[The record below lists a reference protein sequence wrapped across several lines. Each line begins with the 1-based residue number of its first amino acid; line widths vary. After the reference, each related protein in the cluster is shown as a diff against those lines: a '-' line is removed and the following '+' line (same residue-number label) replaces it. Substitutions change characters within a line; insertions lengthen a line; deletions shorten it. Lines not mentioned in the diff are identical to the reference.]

1 MPEHTPPQ
9 LFLVD
14 GYALIYRAF
23 FALISR
29 PLRTAKGENTSAV
42 WGVTNFLLR
51 LREKYRPDYLVWVN
65 DAGDSFR
72 TAEYADYKSTRKK
85 LDEELQADFDRAVE
99 RVRALL
105 AGFRVP
111 LVEVAGYEAD
121 DVIGTLAVRA
131 AAQGLDAVIVSG
143 DKDFYQLIRP
153 GIALLNPGR
162 GGPGGVEEMW
172 VTEANASERLGV
184 PPAQV
189 TDWLALVGDTSDNV
203 PGVKGIGEKGAVQL
217 LQQFGD
223 LETLLARADEVKQK
237 RAREALQAQAAA
249 ARLSRRLV
257 TIKLD
262 VPVDLDLATI
272 VAHRPDQAA
281 LVKLF
286 VELEFQSLVRR
297 LVSTDTDAVLVSAA
311 AASSSADANDVVRSG
326 SNPAVETDLPQ
337 ETAAATPAIPVTT
350 FPVTIV
356 TDPGQLPAIVARLRA
371 APIVAFDTE
380 TSSLEPHRADLI
392 GLSLAAS
399 DTEVWYLPFGHREP
413 SRDLFEAPTN
423 AAPVRAP
430 VSNLPAITAA
440 SCAPIRQLLED
451 PGVPKAGHNLKYD
464 VQVLRRAGIEV
475 AGLAYDSMLASF
487 VLDPSRRSHG
497 IDALALECFGQR
509 MTQYTDLTGKGKTQI
524 PFAEVDVALAA
535 AYCGADSTTVLAL
548 RDHFAADLERHRL
561 APLLEQVEMPLVP
574 VLVDME
580 WTGIRIDT
588 SQFAELGKSLGHD
601 LDVLSQEIRR
611 AAGGRELNINSPR
624 QLAAVLF
631 EAQGLPV
638 LKKARTGPSTDAEV
652 LEQLADMGHELPRLI
667 LGYRELQ
674 KLKNTYVD
682 VLPLRV
688 NPETGRIHTS
698 FNQVGAQT
706 GRLSSSDPNLQNIPV
721 RSPRGEGIR
730 RGFIPA
736 AGSRFV
742 VADYSQIELRLMAHL
757 SGDTAFIEAF
767 RRGDDI
773 HRQTA
778 AIIFGVPLAEV
789 SSEMRARAK
798 TINFGTIYGQG
809 PFALSKMLG
818 IAQDEAKRFI
828 SDYFTRFA
836 GVRAFLDRQVAL
848 AKERGYVETLFGR
861 RRYIPEINDRNFN
874 IRAFGERTAQ
884 NTPLQGS
891 AADLIKLAMIRIHRA
906 LPAAGLRARMLLQ
919 VHDELVIE
927 APAAEAAAAAQ
938 VVKEHMEG
946 AAKLDVPLLVTVGI
960 GDNWLDAKS

>member
-51 LREKYRPDYLVWVN
+51 LREKYRPDYLLWVN

-72 TAEYADYKSTRKK
+72 TQEYAEYKSTREK

-99 RVRALL
+99 RIRTLL
-105 AGFRVP
+105 AGFRIP
-111 LVEVAGYEAD
+111 LVEVDGYEAD

-162 GGPGGVEEMW
+162 GGPAGVEELW
-172 VTEANASERLGV
+172 VNDDNASERLGV

-189 TDWLALVGDTSDNV
+189 TDYLALLGDSSDNV

-217 LQQFGD
+217 LQEFGD
-223 LETLLARADEVKQK
+223 LETLLARAGEVKQK
-237 RAREALQAQAAA
+237 RSREALLAQADS
-249 ARLSRRLV
+249 ARLSKRLV

-272 VAHRPDQAA
+272 TTHPPDTTA
-281 LVKLF
+281 LGRLF
-286 VELEFQSLVRR
+286 IELEFNSLLAR
-297 LVSTDTDAVLVSAA
+297 LDRLATTTVPARVAEGDTADVILSGTDAQRAA
-311 AASSSADANDVVRSG
+311 AESKDLGA
-326 SNPAVETDLPQ
+326 PA
-337 ETAAATPAIPVTT
+337 PAPVTLYPVTT
-350 FPVTIV
+350 V
-356 TDPGQLPAIVARLRA
+356 TDPAQLAAIAARMRT
-371 APIVAFDTE
+371 APIFAFDTE
-380 TSSLEPHRADLI
+380 TSSLEPHNAELI

-399 DTEVWYLPFGHREP
+399 VTEIWYLPFGHREP
-413 SRDLFEAPTN
+413 AHDLFGAPMN
-423 AAPVRAP
+423 AEPARAPVR
-430 VSNLPAITAA
+430 NLPPIT
-440 SCAPIRQLLED
+440 SPECAVIRQLLED
-451 PGVPKAGHNLKYD
+451 PAVPKAGHNLKYD

-497 IDALALECFGQR
+497 IDALALECLGQR
-509 MTQYTDLTGKGKTQI
+509 MRQYTDLAGKGKTEI
-524 PFAEVDVALAA
+524 PFAEVEVDKAAL
-535 AYCGADSTTVLAL
+535 YCGADSATVLAL
-548 RDHFAADLERHRL
+548 RDYFAADLEQHKL
-561 APLLEQVEMPLVP
+561 LPLLQTIEMPLIP

-580 WTGIRIDT
+580 WAGIRIDT
-588 SQFAELGKSLGHD
+588 ARFAELGASLGHD

-611 AAGGRELNINSPR
+611 AAGGKELNLNSPK
-624 QLAAVLF
+624 QLAVILF
-631 EAQGLPV
+631 EQQGLPV
-638 LKKARTGPSTDAEV
+638 LKKTKTGPSTDAEV
-652 LEQLADMGHELPRLI
+652 LEQLADMGHELPKLI

-674 KLKNTYVD
+674 KLKSTYVD

-688 NPETGRIHTS
+688 NRETGRIHTS

-736 AGSRFV
+736 TGCKFV

-757 SGDTAFIEAF
+757 SGDPAFIEAF

-773 HRQTA
+773 HKQTA
-778 AIIFGVPLAEV
+778 AIIFGVRLDDV
-789 SSEMRARAK
+789 TGEMRARAK

-818 IAQDEAKRFI
+818 ITQDEAKRFI
-828 SDYFTRFA
+828 GDYFTRFA
-836 GVRAFLDRQVAL
+836 GVRAFLDKSVAL
-848 AKERGYVETLFGR
+848 AKEQGYVETLFGR
-861 RRYIPEINDRNFN
+861 RRYIPEIQDRNFN

-891 AADLIKLAMIRIHRA
+891 AADLIKIAMVRIHAA
-906 LPAAGLRARMLLQ
+906 LPAAGLKAQMLLQ

-927 APAAEAAAAAQ
+927 APAAEAERAGAL
-938 VVKEHMEG
+938 VKEHMES
-946 AAKLDVPLLVTVGI
+946 AAKLDVPLVVTVGI
-960 GDNWLDAKS
+960 GDNWMDAKS